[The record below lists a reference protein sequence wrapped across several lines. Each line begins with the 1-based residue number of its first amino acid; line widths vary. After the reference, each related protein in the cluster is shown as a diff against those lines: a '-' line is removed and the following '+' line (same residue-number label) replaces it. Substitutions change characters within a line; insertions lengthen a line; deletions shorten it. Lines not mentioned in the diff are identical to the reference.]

1 MANFAFT
8 TREEYLAF
16 RADWRAKYKALT
28 LAIRANKQEQRTTA
42 DTSTLQSNLY
52 YLRVSARKMMAER
65 TAATEYKNNMMAEA
79 VAEAA

>member
-1 MANFAFT
+1 MANFTFT

-42 DTSTLQSNLY
+42 DTSTLQSNLH
-52 YLRVSARKMMAER
+52 YLRISARKMMAER

-79 VAEAA
+79 VVEAA